1 MRRPNS
7 TKRPKMDRRAAADA
21 LAEERSKRSVK
32 EQLAILDQRL
42 GEGAGAKRERERL
55 LGRIDSK
62 S

>member
-1 MRRPNS
+1 
-7 TKRPKMDRRAAADA
+7 MDRRAAADA
-21 LAEERSKRSVK
+21 LAEERAKRSGK